1 MSIDIRPIKIL
12 FDTNIPGKQLV
23 PFTKSLLYNP
33 ELKDTN
39 GLDEYPNFTMD
50 VLFPF
55 SYLNS
60 LSYEKQVTF
69 FFNKSEMIKVL
80 KIYKSVVFN
89 DSNNIDEMPEILTI
103 GDQEIIKKE
112 TSRIIEKS
120 GCSYLEDLLTC
131 VHIAQ
136 LKILSSIR
144 TGKSQKKVEIDIPKL
159 NGFIHKV
166 YIHISRELYA
176 SVYLFEK
183 GIPPLV
189 FQQNRSK
196 VNEIIKESILNAI
209 RDSIPVEQLLRAYLD
224 ETTDFM
230 KEVPKEEPKEEK
242 KELKFSDKDSA
253 ITVNNEAMVIEAPKD
268 VDTLEKIAEQ
278 RNIQRKAEEAAEAEE
293 DKVKISEEVVVID
306 VEELTPVK
314 VEIPEKKEPEID
326 IGIEILA

>member
-1 MSIDIRPIKIL
+1 MDDNHVPTLQSSQQEWAIRLTRVIHP
-12 FDTNIPGKQLV
+12 
-23 PFTKSLLYNP
+23 LLY
-33 ELKDTN
+33 EGIQAMFQEAVGICKQSEEEDKDLMTFQN
-39 GLDEYPNFTMD
+39 I
-50 VLFPF
+50 
-55 SYLNS
+55 
-60 LSYEKQVTF
+60 LSRIPKWNE
-69 FFNKSEMIKVL
+69 
-80 KIYKSVVFN
+80 
-89 DSNNIDEMPEILTI
+89 
-103 GDQEIIKKE
+103 EIIKKE
-112 TSRIIEKS
+112 TSRIVEKS

-176 SVYLFEK
+176 NVYLFEK
-183 GIPPLV
+183 GIAPLV

-242 KELKFSDKDSA
+242 KELKFSDKDNA
-253 ITVNNEAMVIEAPKD
+253 ITVDNEALVIDAPKD
-268 VDTLEKIAEQ
+268 VDTLQKIAEQ
-278 RNIQRKAEEAAEAEE
+278 RNIQRKLEE
-293 DKVKISEEVVVID
+293 DEDKLKISEEVVTID
-306 VEELTPVK
+306 VEDLNPK
-314 VEIPEKKEPEID
+314 VETEIKEIKEIKEEKEPIID

>member
-1 MSIDIRPIKIL
+1 MDDNHVPTLQTSQQEWAIRLSRVIHP
-12 FDTNIPGKQLV
+12 
-23 PFTKSLLYNP
+23 LLY
-33 ELKDTN
+33 EGVQAMFQEAVGICKQSEEEDK
-39 GLDEYPNFTMD
+39 
-50 VLFPF
+50 
-55 SYLNS
+55 YLM
-60 LSYEKQVTF
+60 TF
-69 FFNKSEMIKVL
+69 Q
-80 KIYKSVVFN
+80 
-89 DSNNIDEMPEILTI
+89 NILARIPKWNEEIV
-103 GDQEIIKKE
+103 KKE

-159 NGFIHKV
+159 NGFVHKV

-183 GIPPLV
+183 GIAPLV

-230 KEVPKEEPKEEK
+230 KEVPKEEPKVE
-242 KELKFSDKDSA
+242 KELKFSNQDSA

-278 RNIQRKAEEAAEAEE
+278 RNIQRKAEEAEAEG
-293 DKVKISEEVVVID
+293 DKVKISDEVVIID
-306 VEELTPVK
+306 VEELVPVT
-314 VEIPEKKEPEID
+314 VEVPKKEDID
-326 IGIEILA
+326 LGIEILS

>member
-1 MSIDIRPIKIL
+1 MDDNHVPTLQSSQQEWAIRLTRVVHP
-12 FDTNIPGKQLV
+12 
-23 PFTKSLLYNP
+23 LLY
-33 ELKDTN
+33 EGIQAMFQEAVGICKQSEEEDK
-39 GLDEYPNFTMD
+39 
-50 VLFPF
+50 
-55 SYLNS
+55 YLMTFQNI
-60 LSYEKQVTF
+60 LSRIPKWNE
-69 FFNKSEMIKVL
+69 
-80 KIYKSVVFN
+80 
-89 DSNNIDEMPEILTI
+89 
-103 GDQEIIKKE
+103 EIIKKE
-112 TSRIIEKS
+112 TSRIVEKS

-176 SVYLFEK
+176 NVYLFEK
-183 GIPPLV
+183 GIAPLV

-242 KELKFSDKDSA
+242 KELKFSDKDNA
-253 ITVNNEAMVIEAPKD
+253 ITVDNEALVIDAPKD
-268 VDTLEKIAEQ
+268 VDTLQKIAEQ
-278 RNIQRKAEEAAEAEE
+278 RNIQRKLEE
-293 DKVKISEEVVVID
+293 DEDKLKISEEVVTID
-306 VEELTPVK
+306 VEDLNPIK
-314 VEIPEKKEPEID
+314 VEINVPVKDKKEPEID
-326 IGIEILA
+326 LGIEILS

>member
-1 MSIDIRPIKIL
+1 MDDNHVPTLQTSQQEWAIRLSRVIHP
-12 FDTNIPGKQLV
+12 
-23 PFTKSLLYNP
+23 LLY
-33 ELKDTN
+33 EGVQAMFQEAVGICKQSEEEDK
-39 GLDEYPNFTMD
+39 
-50 VLFPF
+50 
-55 SYLNS
+55 YLMTFQNI
-60 LSYEKQVTF
+60 LSRIPKWNE
-69 FFNKSEMIKVL
+69 
-80 KIYKSVVFN
+80 
-89 DSNNIDEMPEILTI
+89 
-103 GDQEIIKKE
+103 EIIKKE

-166 YIHISRELYA
+166 YIHISRDLYA
-176 SVYLFEK
+176 NVYLFEK
-183 GIPPLV
+183 GIAPLV
-189 FQQNRSK
+189 FQQNRSR
-196 VNEIIKESILNAI
+196 VNEIIKEAILNAI

-230 KEVPKEEPKEEK
+230 KEVPKEEPKVE
-242 KELKFSDKDSA
+242 KELKFSNQDSA

-293 DKVKISEEVVVID
+293 DKVKISDEVVMID
-306 VEELTPVK
+306 VEELAPVK
-314 VEIPEKKEPEID
+314 VEIELKEKKEPEID
-326 IGIEILA
+326 LGIEILA

>member
-1 MSIDIRPIKIL
+1 MDDNHVPTLQSSQQEWAIRLTRVIHP
-12 FDTNIPGKQLV
+12 
-23 PFTKSLLYNP
+23 LLY
-33 ELKDTN
+33 EGIQAMFQEAVGICKQSEEEDK
-39 GLDEYPNFTMD
+39 
-50 VLFPF
+50 
-55 SYLNS
+55 YLMTFQNI
-60 LSYEKQVTF
+60 LSRIPKWNE
-69 FFNKSEMIKVL
+69 
-80 KIYKSVVFN
+80 
-89 DSNNIDEMPEILTI
+89 
-103 GDQEIIKKE
+103 EIIKKE
-112 TSRIIEKS
+112 TSRIVEKS

-176 SVYLFEK
+176 NVYLFEK
-183 GIPPLV
+183 GIAPLV

-230 KEVPKEEPKEEK
+230 KEVPKEEPVEK
-242 KELKFSDKDSA
+242 KELKFSDKDNA
-253 ITVNNEAMVIEAPKD
+253 ITVDNEALVIDAPKD
-268 VDTLEKIAEQ
+268 VDTLQKIAEQ
-278 RNIQRKAEEAAEAEE
+278 RNIQRKLEE
-293 DKVKISEEVVVID
+293 DEDKLKISEEVVTID
-306 VEELTPVK
+306 VEDLNPK
-314 VEIPEKKEPEID
+314 VETKIKEIKEEKKEPEID

>member
-1 MSIDIRPIKIL
+1 MDDNHVPTLQSSQQEWAIRLTRVVHP
-12 FDTNIPGKQLV
+12 
-23 PFTKSLLYNP
+23 LLY
-33 ELKDTN
+33 EGIQAMFQEAVGICKQSEEEDK
-39 GLDEYPNFTMD
+39 
-50 VLFPF
+50 
-55 SYLNS
+55 YLMTFQNI
-60 LSYEKQVTF
+60 LSRIPKWNE
-69 FFNKSEMIKVL
+69 
-80 KIYKSVVFN
+80 
-89 DSNNIDEMPEILTI
+89 
-103 GDQEIIKKE
+103 EIIKKE
-112 TSRIIEKS
+112 TSRIVEKS

-176 SVYLFEK
+176 NVYLFEK
-183 GIPPLV
+183 GIAPLV

-242 KELKFSDKDSA
+242 KELKFSDKDNA
-253 ITVNNEAMVIEAPKD
+253 ITVDNEALVIDAPKD
-268 VDTLEKIAEQ
+268 VDTLQKIADQ
-278 RNIQRKAEEAAEAEE
+278 RNIQRKLEE
-293 DKVKISEEVVVID
+293 DEDKLKISEEVVTID
-306 VEELTPVK
+306 VEDLNPINMGVTEVK
-314 VEIPEKKEPEID
+314 EKKEPEID
-326 IGIEILA
+326 LGIEILS

>member
-1 MSIDIRPIKIL
+1 MD
-12 FDTNIPGKQLV
+12 DNHV
-23 PFTKSLLYNP
+23 PTLQTSQQEWAFRLTRVIHPLLY
-33 ELKDTN
+33 EGIQAMFQEAVGICKQS
-39 GLDEYPNFTMD
+39 DEED
-50 VLFPF
+50 K
-55 SYLNS
+55 YLMTFQNI
-60 LSYEKQVTF
+60 LSRIPKWNE
-69 FFNKSEMIKVL
+69 
-80 KIYKSVVFN
+80 
-89 DSNNIDEMPEILTI
+89 
-103 GDQEIIKKE
+103 EIIKKE

-176 SVYLFEK
+176 NVYLFEK
-183 GIPPLV
+183 GISPLV
-189 FQQNRSK
+189 FQQNRSR

-230 KEVPKEEPKEEK
+230 KEVPKEEPKVE
-242 KELKFSDKDSA
+242 KELKFSNQDSA

-293 DKVKISEEVVVID
+293 DKVKISDEVVIID
-306 VEELTPVK
+306 VEELAPVK
-314 VEIPEKKEPEID
+314 VEIELPKEKKEPEID
-326 IGIEILA
+326 LGIEILA

>member
-1 MSIDIRPIKIL
+1 MD
-12 FDTNIPGKQLV
+12 DNHV
-23 PFTKSLLYNP
+23 PTLQTSQQEWAVRLSRVIHPLLY
-33 ELKDTN
+33 EGVQAMFQEAVGICKQSEEEDK
-39 GLDEYPNFTMD
+39 
-50 VLFPF
+50 
-55 SYLNS
+55 YLMTFQNI
-60 LSYEKQVTF
+60 LSRIPKWNE
-69 FFNKSEMIKVL
+69 
-80 KIYKSVVFN
+80 
-89 DSNNIDEMPEILTI
+89 
-103 GDQEIIKKE
+103 EIIKKE

>member
-1 MSIDIRPIKIL
+1 MDDNNVPTLQTSQQEWAIRLSRVIHPLIYEGIQAMFQEAVGICKQSEEEDKYLMTFQNIL
-12 FDTNIPGKQLV
+12 ARIPKW
-23 PFTKSLLYNP
+23 N
-33 ELKDTN
+33 E
-39 GLDEYPNFTMD
+39 
-50 VLFPF
+50 
-55 SYLNS
+55 
-60 LSYEKQVTF
+60 
-69 FFNKSEMIKVL
+69 
-80 KIYKSVVFN
+80 
-89 DSNNIDEMPEILTI
+89 
-103 GDQEIIKKE
+103 EIIKKE

-176 SVYLFEK
+176 KMYLFEK
-183 GIPPLV
+183 GIAPLV
-189 FQQNRSK
+189 FQQNRSQ
-196 VNEIIKESILNAI
+196 VNEIIKEAILNAI

-230 KEVPKEEPKEEK
+230 KEVPKEEPKVE
-242 KELKFSDKDSA
+242 KELKFSNQDSA

-278 RNIQRKAEEAAEAEE
+278 RNIQRKAEEAAEAE
-293 DKVKISEEVVVID
+293 DKVKISDEVVIID
-306 VEELTPVK
+306 VEELVPVTLE
-314 VEIPEKKEPEID
+314 VPKKEPEID
-326 IGIEILA
+326 LGIEILA

>member
-1 MSIDIRPIKIL
+1 MDDNHVPTLQSSQQEWAIRLTRVVHP
-12 FDTNIPGKQLV
+12 
-23 PFTKSLLYNP
+23 LLY
-33 ELKDTN
+33 EGIQAMFQEAVGICKQSEEEDK
-39 GLDEYPNFTMD
+39 
-50 VLFPF
+50 
-55 SYLNS
+55 YLMTFQNI
-60 LSYEKQVTF
+60 LSRIPKWNE
-69 FFNKSEMIKVL
+69 
-80 KIYKSVVFN
+80 
-89 DSNNIDEMPEILTI
+89 
-103 GDQEIIKKE
+103 EIIKKE
-112 TSRIIEKS
+112 TSRIVEKS

-176 SVYLFEK
+176 NVYLFEK
-183 GIPPLV
+183 GIAPLV

-242 KELKFSDKDSA
+242 KELKFSNQDSA

-278 RNIQRKAEEAAEAEE
+278 RNIQRKAEEAAEAE

-314 VEIPEKKEPEID
+314 VEDVPKEKKEPEID
-326 IGIEILA
+326 LGIEILA

>member
-1 MSIDIRPIKIL
+1 MDDNHVPTLQSSQQEWAIRLTRVIHP
-12 FDTNIPGKQLV
+12 
-23 PFTKSLLYNP
+23 LLY
-33 ELKDTN
+33 EGIQAMFQEAVGICKQSEEEDK
-39 GLDEYPNFTMD
+39 
-50 VLFPF
+50 
-55 SYLNS
+55 YLMTFQNI
-60 LSYEKQVTF
+60 LSRIPKWNE
-69 FFNKSEMIKVL
+69 
-80 KIYKSVVFN
+80 
-89 DSNNIDEMPEILTI
+89 
-103 GDQEIIKKE
+103 EIIKKE
-112 TSRIIEKS
+112 TSRIVEKS

-176 SVYLFEK
+176 NVYLFEK
-183 GIPPLV
+183 GIAPLV

-242 KELKFSDKDSA
+242 KELKFSDKDNA
-253 ITVNNEAMVIEAPKD
+253 ITVDNEALVIDAPKD
-268 VDTLEKIAEQ
+268 IDTLQKIAEQ
-278 RNIQRKAEEAAEAEE
+278 RNIQRKLEE
-293 DKVKISEEVVVID
+293 DEDKLKISDEVVTIDVEDLNPKISEI
-306 VEELTPVK
+306 K
-314 VEIPEKKEPEID
+314 EITEIKEKKEPEID

>member
-1 MSIDIRPIKIL
+1 MDDNHVPTLQTSQQEWAIRLSRVIHP
-12 FDTNIPGKQLV
+12 
-23 PFTKSLLYNP
+23 LLY
-33 ELKDTN
+33 EGVQAMFQEAVGICKQSEEEDK
-39 GLDEYPNFTMD
+39 
-50 VLFPF
+50 
-55 SYLNS
+55 YLMTFQNI
-60 LSYEKQVTF
+60 LSRIPKWNE
-69 FFNKSEMIKVL
+69 
-80 KIYKSVVFN
+80 
-89 DSNNIDEMPEILTI
+89 
-103 GDQEIIKKE
+103 EIIKKE

-159 NGFIHKV
+159 NGFVHKV

-176 SVYLFEK
+176 NVYLFEK
-183 GIPPLV
+183 GIAPLV
-189 FQQNRSK
+189 FQQNRSR
-196 VNEIIKESILNAI
+196 VNEIIKEAILNAI

-230 KEVPKEEPKEEK
+230 KEVPKEEPKVE
-242 KELKFSDKDSA
+242 KELKFSNQDSA

-293 DKVKISEEVVVID
+293 DKVKISDEVVMID
-306 VEELTPVK
+306 VEELAPVTIELPK
-314 VEIPEKKEPEID
+314 EKKEPEID
-326 IGIEILA
+326 LGIEILA

>member
-1 MSIDIRPIKIL
+1 MDDNHVPTLQTSQQEWAIRLSRVIHP
-12 FDTNIPGKQLV
+12 
-23 PFTKSLLYNP
+23 LLY
-33 ELKDTN
+33 EGVQAMFQEAVGICKQSEED
-39 GLDEYPNFTMD
+39 DK
-50 VLFPF
+50 
-55 SYLNS
+55 YLM
-60 LSYEKQVTF
+60 TF
-69 FFNKSEMIKVL
+69 Q
-80 KIYKSVVFN
+80 
-89 DSNNIDEMPEILTI
+89 NILARIPKWNEEIV
-103 GDQEIIKKE
+103 KKE

-159 NGFIHKV
+159 NGFVHKV

-176 SVYLFEK
+176 KVYLFEK
-183 GIPPLV
+183 GIAPLV
-189 FQQNRSK
+189 FQQNRSQI
-196 VNEIIKESILNAI
+196 NEIIKEAILNAI

-230 KEVPKEEPKEEK
+230 KEVPKEEPKE
-242 KELKFSDKDSA
+242 KELKFSNQDSA

-293 DKVKISEEVVVID
+293 DKVKISDEVVIID
-306 VEELTPVK
+306 VEELAPVK
-314 VEIPEKKEPEID
+314 VEIEVPKEKEDID
-326 IGIEILA
+326 LGIEILS

>member
-1 MSIDIRPIKIL
+1 MDDNNVPTLQTSQQEWAIRLSRVIHPLIYEGIQAMFQEAVGICKQSEEEDKYLMTFQNIL
-12 FDTNIPGKQLV
+12 ARIPKW
-23 PFTKSLLYNP
+23 N
-33 ELKDTN
+33 E
-39 GLDEYPNFTMD
+39 
-50 VLFPF
+50 
-55 SYLNS
+55 
-60 LSYEKQVTF
+60 
-69 FFNKSEMIKVL
+69 
-80 KIYKSVVFN
+80 
-89 DSNNIDEMPEILTI
+89 
-103 GDQEIIKKE
+103 EIIKKE

-159 NGFIHKV
+159 NGFVHKV

-183 GIPPLV
+183 GIAPLV

-230 KEVPKEEPKEEK
+230 KEVPKEEPKIE
-242 KELKFSDKDSA
+242 KELKFSNQDSA

-278 RNIQRKAEEAAEAEE
+278 RNNQRKAEEAAEAEE
-293 DKVKISEEVVVID
+293 DKVKISDEVVIID
-306 VEELTPVK
+306 VEELVPVK
-314 VEIPEKKEPEID
+314 VEIEIPKEKKEEID
-326 IGIEILA
+326 LGIEILS

>member
-1 MSIDIRPIKIL
+1 MDDNHVPTLQSSQQEWAIRLSRVIHP
-12 FDTNIPGKQLV
+12 
-23 PFTKSLLYNP
+23 LLY
-33 ELKDTN
+33 EGIQAMFQEAVGICKQSEEEDK
-39 GLDEYPNFTMD
+39 
-50 VLFPF
+50 
-55 SYLNS
+55 YLMTFQTI
-60 LSYEKQVTF
+60 LSRIPKWNE
-69 FFNKSEMIKVL
+69 
-80 KIYKSVVFN
+80 
-89 DSNNIDEMPEILTI
+89 D
-103 GDQEIIKKE
+103 IIKKE

-176 SVYLFEK
+176 NVYLFEK
-183 GIPPLV
+183 GIAPLV
-189 FQQNRSK
+189 YQQNRSK

-230 KEVPKEEPKEEK
+230 KEVPKEEPKVE
-242 KELKFSDKDSA
+242 KELKFSNQDSA
-253 ITVNNEAMVIEAPKD
+253 ITVDNEAMVIEAPKD

-278 RNIQRKAEEAAEAEE
+278 RNIQRKVEEAAEAEE
-293 DKVKISEEVVVID
+293 DKLKITDEVVIID
-306 VEELTPVK
+306 VEDLNPVK
-314 VEIPEKKEPEID
+314 VEMEIKVPESKETEID
-326 IGIEILA
+326 LGIEILS

>member
-1 MSIDIRPIKIL
+1 MD
-12 FDTNIPGKQLV
+12 DNHV
-23 PFTKSLLYNP
+23 PTLQTSQQEWALRLSRVIHPLLY
-33 ELKDTN
+33 EGVQAMFQEAVGICKQSEEEDK
-39 GLDEYPNFTMD
+39 
-50 VLFPF
+50 
-55 SYLNS
+55 YLM
-60 LSYEKQVTF
+60 TF
-69 FFNKSEMIKVL
+69 Q
-80 KIYKSVVFN
+80 
-89 DSNNIDEMPEILTI
+89 NILARIPKWNEEIV
-103 GDQEIIKKE
+103 KKE

-159 NGFIHKV
+159 HGFVHKV

-176 SVYLFEK
+176 NVYLFEK

-196 VNEIIKESILNAI
+196 VNEIIKEAILNAI

-230 KEVPKEEPKEEK
+230 KEVPKEEPKVE
-242 KELKFSDKDSA
+242 KELKFSNQDSA
-253 ITVNNEAMVIEAPKD
+253 ISVNNEAMVIEAPKD

-293 DKVKISEEVVVID
+293 DKVKISEEVVIID

-314 VEIPEKKEPEID
+314 VEEKKEEKEKKEEID
-326 IGIEILA
+326 LGIEILS